1 MINCKIVAIIFACFY
16 LIIYAQEI
24 NQDNQNNQNNVKTN
38 FKYIK
43 SEEEAKAAYNLALF
57 YKERALASKTLTQ
70 ESIRNRRR
78 DLESAKI
85 ILEEVLKYINNN
97 EIYISLAE
105 THEALGE
112 YSESSAIYDKLI
124 ADNPEDIYLLIR
136 AAERNI
142 FLIGNFEKAK
152 YYLNNAYEIDS
163 NNNDILILFGF
174 IYYSERDFEK
184 AVLYFDKVVPS
195 KGASNNYMEYY
206 NYYYGIS
213 EFYLSRFER
222 SLNKLKEVDTKGLNP
237 VDKYNILYGIV
248 KSYQALENYKEA
260 YSNSLLTEEA
270 SELSLFLSFMADK
283 YNEELFSE
291 MDTTNIPR
299 VLSIIWTAK
308 NEGYSNAL
316 NIIETDLDRREIDLD
331 IIQIYYKLV
340 NEVGNTE
347 NKINA
352 EMDIISFYLALN
364 NIDGLPNHIDKLVEY
379 DKTGKFDNLYLQAAS
394 EFKNQNNFK
403 RSKEMLDKYISL
415 NLKNNDKNIKE
426 NELVSLVLTAI
437 EINEYDLALTSI
449 DKFEKEKYSYSYLKA
464 YVNLYKKDI
473 KSVNDF
479 LNEDL
484 IYFKNNKSNTNEY
497 RLNIPYIAAMSTT
510 NTNSIMEYVDF
521 IYLQDTDEAENI
533 NSMAW
538 VLIYLEID
546 IDRGIELSKDSV
558 RIEPKSP
565 YYLDTLGY
573 GYYKKKDYDNALKQL
588 LKAALYAEDNAKAEI
603 YLHIADAYYDKN
615 DFNNA
620 LRYYRKSISSLYKDF
635 IYLNFEEERVKNRI
649 EIINKNLND

>member
-1 MINCKIVAIIFACFY
+1 MINFKIVAIIFVCFY
-16 LIIYAQEI
+16 SVIYAQEI
-24 NQDNQNNQNNVKTN
+24 EQNNQNNNTKTN

-57 YKERALASKTLTQ
+57 YKERALTSKTLTQ
-70 ESIRNRRR
+70 ESLIERKR

-85 ILEEVLKYINNN
+85 ILEEVLKYINNK
-97 EIYISLAE
+97 EVYITLAE

-124 ADNPEDIYLLIR
+124 MDNPEDIYLLIR

-142 FLIGNFEKAK
+142 FLIGDFEKAK
-152 YYLNNAYEIDS
+152 YYLNNAYEIDL

-184 AVLYFDKVVPS
+184 AVLYFDKVIPS

-206 NYYYGIS
+206 NYYYGMS

-222 SLNKLKEVDTKGLNP
+222 SLNKLNKVNIKGLNP
-237 VDKYNILYGIV
+237 VEGYNILYGIV

-270 SELSLFLSFMADK
+270 NGLSLFLSFMADE

-291 MDTTNIPR
+291 TDTANIPR
-299 VLSIIWTAK
+299 VLSIILTAQ
-308 NEGYSNAL
+308 NEGYREAL
-316 NIIETDLDRREIDLD
+316 NIIETDLDRGEIDLD
-331 IIQIYYKLV
+331 IIQVYYKLV
-340 NEVGNTE
+340 NEVGDTE

-364 NIDGLPNHIDKLVEY
+364 NIDALPNHIDKLIEY
-379 DKTGKFDNLYLQAAS
+379 DKTGKFNNLYLQAAS

-403 RSKEMLDKYISL
+403 RAKEMLDKYILLSQ
-415 NLKNNDKNIKE
+415 KNNEKNIKE
-426 NELVSLVLTAI
+426 NELVSLVLTATHI
-437 EINEYDLALTSI
+437 EEYDLALMSI
-449 DKFEKEKYSYSYLKA
+449 NKFEKEKYSYSYLKA
-464 YVNLYKKDI
+464 YVNLYKNDI
-473 KSVNDF
+473 EKANNF

-484 IYFKNNKSNTNEY
+484 TYFKNNKSNTNEY
-497 RLNIPYIAAMSTT
+497 RLNIPYITAMSTT
-510 NTNSIMEYVDF
+510 NINSIMEYVNF
-521 IYLQDTDEAENI
+521 IYSQDTNAANNI

-546 IDRGIELSKDSV
+546 VDRGIELSKDAV
-558 RIEPKSP
+558 RIEPKSAH
-565 YYLDTLGY
+565 YLDTLGY
-573 GYYKKKDYDNALKQL
+573 GYFKKKDYDKALKQL
-588 LKAALYAEDNAKAEI
+588 LKAALYVDDNSKAEI
-603 YLHIADAYYDKN
+603 YLHIADAYYEKN

-620 LRYYRKSISSLYKDF
+620 LKYYRKSVSSLYKDF
-635 IYLNFEEERVKNRI
+635 TFINFEEERAKNRI
-649 EIINKNLND
+649 EIINKNLNDN

>member
-1 MINCKIVAIIFACFY
+1 MINFKIVAIIFLCFY
-16 LIIYAQEI
+16 SIIYAQEI
-24 NQDNQNNQNNVKTN
+24 EQNNQNNNTKTN

-57 YKERALASKTLTQ
+57 YKERALTSKTLTQ
-70 ESIRNRRR
+70 ESLIERKR

-85 ILEEVLKYINNN
+85 ILEEVLKYINN
-97 EIYISLAE
+97 EEVYITLAE

-124 ADNPEDIYLLIR
+124 TDSPEDIYLLIR

-142 FLIGNFEKAK
+142 FLIGDFEKAK
-152 YYLNNAYEIDS
+152 YYLNNAYEIDL

-184 AVLYFDKVVPS
+184 AVLYFDKVIPN

-206 NYYYGIS
+206 NYYYGMS

-222 SLNKLKEVDTKGLNP
+222 SLNKLNKVNIKGLNP
-237 VDKYNILYGIV
+237 VEGYNILYGIV

-270 SELSLFLSFMADK
+270 NGLSLFLSFMADE

-291 MDTTNIPR
+291 TDTANIPR
-299 VLSIIWTAK
+299 VLSIILTAQ
-308 NEGYSNAL
+308 NEGYREAL
-316 NIIETDLDRREIDLD
+316 NIIETDLDRGEIDLD
-331 IIQIYYKLV
+331 IIQVYYKLV
-340 NEVGNTE
+340 NEVGDTE

-364 NIDGLPNHIDKLVEY
+364 NIDALPNHIDKLIEY
-379 DKTGKFDNLYLQAAS
+379 DKTGKFNNLYLQAAS

-403 RSKEMLDKYISL
+403 RAKEMLDKYILLSQ
-415 NLKNNDKNIKE
+415 KNNEKNIKE
-426 NELVSLVLTAI
+426 NELVSLVLTATHI
-437 EINEYDLALTSI
+437 EEYDLALMSI
-449 DKFEKEKYSYSYLKA
+449 NKFEKEKYSYSYLKA
-464 YVNLYKKDI
+464 YVNLYKNDI
-473 KSVNDF
+473 EKANNF

-484 IYFKNNKSNTNEY
+484 TYFKNNKSNTNEY
-497 RLNIPYIAAMSTT
+497 RLNIPYITAMSTT
-510 NTNSIMEYVDF
+510 NTNSIMEYVNF
-521 IYLQDTDEAENI
+521 IYSQDTNAANNI

-546 IDRGIELSKDSV
+546 VDRGIELSKDAV
-558 RIEPKSP
+558 RIEPKSAH
-565 YYLDTLGY
+565 YLDTLGY
-573 GYYKKKDYDNALKQL
+573 GYFKKKDYDNALKQL
-588 LKAALYAEDNAKAEI
+588 LKAALYVDDNSKAEI
-603 YLHIADAYYDKN
+603 YLHIADAYYEKN

-620 LRYYRKSISSLYKDF
+620 LKYYRKSVSSLYKDSTF
-635 IYLNFEEERVKNRI
+635 TKFEEDRAKNRI
-649 EIINKNLND
+649 EIINKNLNDN

>member
-1 MINCKIVAIIFACFY
+1 MINFKIVAIIFLCFY
-16 LIIYAQEI
+16 SIIYAQEI
-24 NQDNQNNQNNVKTN
+24 EQNNQNNNTKTN

-57 YKERALASKTLTQ
+57 YKERALTSKTLTQ
-70 ESIRNRRR
+70 ESLIERKR

-85 ILEEVLKYINNN
+85 ILEEVLKYINN
-97 EIYISLAE
+97 EEVYITLAE

-124 ADNPEDIYLLIR
+124 TDSPEDIYLLIR

-142 FLIGNFEKAK
+142 FLIGDFEKAK
-152 YYLNNAYEIDS
+152 YYLNNAYEIDL

-174 IYYSERDFEK
+174 IYYSEKDFEK
-184 AVLYFDKVVPS
+184 AVLYFDKVIPS

-206 NYYYGIS
+206 NYYYGMS

-222 SLNKLKEVDTKGLNP
+222 SLNKLNKVNIKGLNP
-237 VDKYNILYGIV
+237 VEGYNILYGIV

-270 SELSLFLSFMADK
+270 NGLSLFLSFMADE

-291 MDTTNIPR
+291 TDTANIPR
-299 VLSIIWTAK
+299 VLSIILAAQ
-308 NEGYSNAL
+308 NEGYREAL
-316 NIIETDLDRREIDLD
+316 NIIETDLDRGEIDLD
-331 IIQIYYKLV
+331 IIQVYYKLV
-340 NEVGNTE
+340 NEVGDTE

-364 NIDGLPNHIDKLVEY
+364 NIDALPNHIDKLIEY
-379 DKTGKFDNLYLQAAS
+379 DKTGKFNNLYLQASS

-403 RSKEMLDKYISL
+403 RAKEMLDKYILLSQ
-415 NLKNNDKNIKE
+415 KNNEKNIKE
-426 NELVSLVLTAI
+426 NELVSLVLTATHI
-437 EINEYDLALTSI
+437 EEYDLALMSI
-449 DKFEKEKYSYSYLKA
+449 NKFEKEKYSYSYLKA
-464 YVNLYKKDI
+464 YVNLYKNDI
-473 KSVNDF
+473 EKANNF

-484 IYFKNNKSNTNEY
+484 TYFKNNKSNTNEY
-497 RLNIPYIAAMSTT
+497 RLNIPYITAMSTT
-510 NTNSIMEYVDF
+510 NTNSIMEYVNF
-521 IYLQDTDEAENI
+521 IYSQDTNAANNI

-546 IDRGIELSKDSV
+546 VDRGIELSKDAV
-558 RIEPKSP
+558 RIEPKSAH
-565 YYLDTLGY
+565 YLDTLGY
-573 GYYKKKDYDNALKQL
+573 GYFKKKDYDNALKQL
-588 LKAALYAEDNAKAEI
+588 LKAALYVDDNSKAEI
-603 YLHIADAYYDKN
+603 YLHIADAYYEKN

-620 LRYYRKSISSLYKDF
+620 LKYYRKSVSSLYKDF
-635 IYLNFEEERVKNRI
+635 TFINFEEERAKNRI
-649 EIINKNLND
+649 EIINKNLNDN

>member
-1 MINCKIVAIIFACFY
+1 MINFKIVAIIFVCFY
-16 LIIYAQEI
+16 SVIYAQEI
-24 NQDNQNNQNNVKTN
+24 EQNNQNNNTKTN

-57 YKERALASKTLTQ
+57 YKERALTSKTLTQ
-70 ESIRNRRR
+70 ESLIERKR

-85 ILEEVLKYINNN
+85 ILEEVLKYINNK
-97 EIYISLAE
+97 EVYITLAE

-124 ADNPEDIYLLIR
+124 TDNPEDIYLLIR

-142 FLIGNFEKAK
+142 FLIGDFEKAK
-152 YYLNNAYEIDS
+152 YYLNNAYEIDL

-184 AVLYFDKVVPS
+184 AVLYFDKVIPS

-206 NYYYGIS
+206 NYYYGMS
-213 EFYLSRFER
+213 EFYLSRFEC
-222 SLNKLKEVDTKGLNP
+222 SLNKLNKVNIKGLNP
-237 VDKYNILYGIV
+237 VEGYNILYGIV

-270 SELSLFLSFMADK
+270 NGLSLFLSFMADE

-291 MDTTNIPR
+291 TDTANIPR
-299 VLSIIWTAK
+299 VLSIILTAQ
-308 NEGYSNAL
+308 NEGYREAL
-316 NIIETDLDRREIDLD
+316 NIIETDLDRGEIDLD
-331 IIQIYYKLV
+331 IIQVYYKLV
-340 NEVGNTE
+340 NEVGDTE

-364 NIDGLPNHIDKLVEY
+364 NIDALPNHIDKLIEY
-379 DKTGKFDNLYLQAAS
+379 DKTGKFNNLYLQAAS

-403 RSKEMLDKYISL
+403 RAKEMLDKYILLSQ
-415 NLKNNDKNIKE
+415 KNNEKNIKE
-426 NELVSLVLTAI
+426 NELVSLVLTATHI
-437 EINEYDLALTSI
+437 EEYDLALMSI
-449 DKFEKEKYSYSYLKA
+449 NKFEKEKYSYSYLKA
-464 YVNLYKKDI
+464 YVNLYKNDI
-473 KSVNDF
+473 EKANNF

-484 IYFKNNKSNTNEY
+484 TYFKNNKSNTNEY
-497 RLNIPYIAAMSTT
+497 RLNIPYITAMSTT
-510 NTNSIMEYVDF
+510 NTNSIMEYVNF
-521 IYLQDTDEAENI
+521 IYSQDTNAANNI

-546 IDRGIELSKDSV
+546 VDRGIELSKDAV
-558 RIEPKSP
+558 RIELKSAH
-565 YYLDTLGY
+565 YLDTLGY
-573 GYYKKKDYDNALKQL
+573 GYFKKKDYDKALKQL
-588 LKAALYAEDNAKAEI
+588 LKAALYVDDNSKAEI
-603 YLHIADAYYDKN
+603 YLHIADAYYEKN

-620 LRYYRKSISSLYKDF
+620 LKYYRKSVSSLYKDF
-635 IYLNFEEERVKNRI
+635 TFINFEEERAKNRI
-649 EIINKNLND
+649 EIINKNLNDN